1 MLIHAADAPPHG
13 SKYGA
18 FGDKHTGLVAEEG
31 GDPAS
36 HVEELAVRVPRARLP
51 PPSPLPPPL
60 RADSLPRA
68 PSPPAQ
74 NLGVHYVFV
83 RMDSSTAAMEEEFAG
98 IYARKERAA
107 LFSLNDLVDERGETL
122 VKKSLRASAAVQS
135 AGAAE
140 PPRGAFVE
148 GAAAFAPAAPAAFA
162 AAPAA
167 FAAAPA
173 AAPTFMAAGVSRGV
187 PMGTAWAG
195 RG

>member
-1 MLIHAADAPPHG
+1 M
-13 SKYGA
+13 
-18 FGDKHTGLVAEEG
+18 EG
-31 GDPAS
+31 
-36 HVEELAVRVPRARLP
+36 
-51 PPSPLPPPL
+51 
-60 RADSLPRA
+60 
-68 PSPPAQ
+68 
-74 NLGVHYVFV
+74 
-83 RMDSSTAAMEEEFAG
+83 EFAG
-98 IYARKERAA
+98 IYARKERAP

-148 GAAAFAPAAPAAFA
+148 GAAAFAPAAFAAAPAAFAAAPAAFA

-173 AAPTFMAAGVSRGV
+173 AAPSFMAAGVSRGV
-187 PMGTAWAG
+187 PIGAAWAG